1 MGDGGGPREKSP
13 TVEAPTVGERSRAW
27 LFLGK
32 GLRLWLPTVA
42 SPHVRLARS
51 RGGLSPTPRGSIPPR
66 LGFPPRRRPW
76 FAARFPRSGGVVHAG
91 PTRRPN
97 RDVWRAVGSSAA
109 LVRPRL
115 GLPPRLAFPV
125 SRWDFPTPRGSFP
138 PRLGFPRALPPMV
151 RAISAVWGRRSCRPH
166 ATPDSQRLAG
176 RRFDQKTL
184 PHQRTRPC
192 TRKDSRSGPSTGISG

>member
-1 MGDGGGPREKSP
+1 MGDGRSPREKSP

-42 SPHVRLARS
+42 PRASPPMVRRAISAVWGRRSCRPHAPPESRRLAGRRKFGRS
-51 RGGLSPTPRGSIPPR
+51 CSAPTGASPSPGLPGLTVGFPNSAGELSPDAWAPPAS
-66 LGFPPRRRPW
+66 P
-76 FAARFPRSGGVVHAG
+76 S
-91 PTRRPN
+91 
-97 RDVWRAVGSSAA
+97 
-109 LVRPRL
+109 
-115 GLPPRLAFPV
+115 
-125 SRWDFPTPRGSFP
+125 
-138 PRLGFPRALPPMV
+138 MV

-166 ATPDSQRLAG
+166 APPESQRLAG